1 MTFSRKHV
9 GQELSKQK
17 QNDSKV
23 DHPNSNLLACKL
35 KASEVGRDEIN
46 QQHTAHQVAG
56 RKDGD
61 FPGCSRWSPINE
73 EAAKEFVLGF
83 QKSHLDL
90 GDSSEKDENQPQAEA
105 KDSEPEGGEKFDQPV
120 EQAIERTGPGGGAW
134 SVMRAA

>member
-1 MTFSRKHV
+1 MTFPRKHV

-23 DHPNSNLLACKL
+23 DHPDSDLLPCKL
-35 KASEVGRDEIN
+35 KASEVSSYQIN
-46 QQHTAHQVAG
+46 QQHTANQVTA
-56 RKDGD
+56 RKDGN
-61 FPGCSRWSPINE
+61 FPGCARWPPINE

-105 KDSEPEGGEKFDQPV
+105 KDSEPEGGEKFDQPIKR
-120 EQAIERTGPGGGAW
+120 AIERTGRRVGGWA
-134 SVMRAA
+134 VMRAA

>member
-1 MTFSRKHV
+1 MTFPRKHV
-9 GQELSKQK
+9 GEKLSQKQK
-17 QNDSKV
+17 NDAEV
-23 DHPNSNLLACKL
+23 DHPDSDLLPRKL
-35 KASEVGRDEIN
+35 KSSEVSSDQVN
-46 QQHTAHQVAG
+46 QQHTAHQVAA

-120 EQAIERTGPGGGAW
+120 EQAI
-134 SVMRAA
+134 